1 MQYDANKAPNPEE
14 WLALDDAERIDLVIE
29 YHRRHHLPLG
39 GIANLHA
46 RAHAMVEN
54 QIAIGVVTVVPA
66 TLDRLMREGLNRHD
80 AIHAIGRVLIG
91 IIFDAVKKK
100 AGGDLNAKYG
110 RELVELTAASWRSQ
124 G

>member
-39 GIANLHA
+39 GNANLHA

-54 QIAIGVVTVVPA
+54 QIAMGDVTVVPVDPRSA
-66 TLDRLMREGLNRHD
+66 DAGRPQPTRRDPCHRQRPDRRHF
-80 AIHAIGRVLIG
+80 RC
-91 IIFDAVKKK
+91 
-100 AGGDLNAKYG
+100 
-110 RELVELTAASWRSQ
+110 S
-124 G
+124 